1 MDQSSISER
10 KASLRAA
17 WLERRAGALGP
28 EALEAESRAAMRGLA
43 ASGLLGAV
51 SVVALYSG
59 IRGELDPLWL
69 LEEAAACGKRV
80 VLPRVLAQEQRIG
93 FYEVEG
99 DWGQAGARAAARER
113 LRPGGWG
120 ILEPWGE
127 ELALG
132 QIELWVVPGLGFDGD
147 GARLG
152 YGKGHYDRCL
162 AGRAGLVAGLCF
174 DWQVRPLGELPSEAH
189 DARVDLLVT
198 PSGCWATGHGRAGA
212 HRELLA
218 VFAAHQGEL
227 HSAPRGA
234 PSSWG

>member
-43 ASGLLGAV
+43 ASGLLGPA

-69 LEEAAACGKRV
+69 LEEASMRGKRL
-80 VLPRVLAQEQRIG
+80 VLPRVLAQEPRIG

-99 DWGQAGARAAARER
+99 DWGHPGARSAARGR
-113 LRPGGWG
+113 LRPGAWG

-127 ELALG
+127 EVAPD

-174 DWQVRPLGELPSEAH
+174 DWQVRPLGELPLEAH

-198 PSGCWATGHGRAGA
+198 PSGCWATGHGRGGA
-212 HRELLA
+212 HKGRLTA
-218 VFAAHQGEL
+218 FAGHK
-227 HSAPRGA
+227 GA
-234 PSSWG
+234 E